1 MNLTVDQAIE
11 LLEKSE
17 YVAID
22 TEATGLNVRDGRDYC
37 IGISIAGSYA
47 GILVYDYFP
56 LRHASGDNICDR
68 DRHRLAEALES
79 YQGHLIFHNAKFD
92 LVSLK
97 TAGINYTGK
106 FYDTMIMCHLINENR
121 PFEKGLTACAKEYL
135 GSEESKKDSGA
146 FEYAVKAFGWDMPV
160 EVMTEY
166 AAWDAALTF
175 RLYEAIKDLFI
186 REVNPKYWEH
196 KQDFMRT
203 IIYME
208 RNGIGV
214 DIDKCN
220 HMIAVG
226 ETIMEEIKEELGD
239 LNPGST
245 KDLYTLLI
253 EELKLPVVKKTKN
266 GNPSFDKHAM
276 EEYEIMLETQDKVEA
291 ELILAYRGWQKTI
304 SSNYKAYLELLSPDG
319 LVRPNYKL
327 HGTKTGRLSCS
338 KPNLQQIPKSSEKEW
353 NGDLKSAFIPTRP
366 GYKLYEAD
374 YSQLELRLAAAY
386 AKEQKLLTVFE
397 EGRDIFT
404 EMSKTLGMT
413 RFDTKSLT
421 YTIQYGGGV
430 NRLVQVFGVTP
441 QRAGEIRENFYK
453 TYPGLRQVS
462 NLAKNKCLTEGKVKY
477 WTGRYRHFYNKYE
490 ESHKAFNSIMQ
501 GGAADIVEHAMVR
514 FHKQIADDNCRMLLQ
529 VHDSVI
535 FEIKEGEED
544 NYFPRIRKVM
554 TEFEP
559 DFGVKFAVDI
569 HELGE

>member
-1 MNLTVDQAIE
+1 MELTIDQAVE

-17 YVAID
+17 YVAVD

-47 GILVYDYFP
+47 GVLVYDYFP
-56 LRHASGDNICDR
+56 LRHSTGDNLHDR
-68 DRHRLAEALES
+68 DRIRLIEAIENF
-79 YQGHLIFHNAKFD
+79 QGHLIFHNAKYD

-97 TAGINYTGK
+97 TAGIDYTGK
-106 FYDTMIMCHLINENR
+106 FYDTMLMCHLINENY
-121 PFEKGLTACAKEYL
+121 PFEKGLTACAKVYL
-135 GSEESKKDSGA
+135 GKEESKKDDAS
-146 FEYAVKAFGWDMPV
+146 FELATKVFGWDMPV
-160 EVMTEY
+160 DLMKEY

-175 RLYEAIKDLFI
+175 RLYEAIKDAFYQ
-186 REVNPKYWEH
+186 EVNPAYWEH
-196 KQDFMRT
+196 KQDFIRT

-208 RNGIGV
+208 RNGV
-214 DIDKCN
+214 MIDPQKC
-220 HMIAVG
+220 HRMIAIG
-226 ETIMEEIKEELGD
+226 EDSMEDIREELG
-239 LNPGST
+239 LNPGSSN
-245 KDLYTLLI
+245 DLHTLLI
-253 EELKLPVVKKTKN
+253 ERLKLPVVKTTPTGK
-266 GNPSFDKHAM
+266 PSFNKQAM
-276 EEYEIMLETQDKVEA
+276 EQYETILENQDKKEA
-291 ELILAYRGWQKTI
+291 ELILAYRGWQQTI
-304 SSNYKAYLELLSPDG
+304 SLYYRAYLEFVSPDG
-319 LVRPNYKL
+319 RLRPNYKL
-327 HGTKTGRLSCS
+327 HGTKTGRLACAQ
-338 KPNLQQIPKSSEKEW
+338 PNLQQIPKSSDKEW
-353 NGDLKSAFIPTRP
+353 NGDLKSAFIPTP

-386 AKEQKLLTVFE
+386 AKEKKLLDVFE

-430 NRLVQVFGVTP
+430 NRLVQVFGVSP
-441 QRAGEIRENFYK
+441 QRAGEIRENFYR
-453 TYPGLRQVS
+453 TYPGIRQVS
-462 NLAKNKCLTEGKVKY
+462 NLAKNKCLTEGKVKH
-477 WTGRYRHFYNKYE
+477 WAGRYRHFHNKYE
-490 ESHKAFNSIMQ
+490 ESHKAFNSVMQ

-535 FEIKEGEED
+535 FELKEGEED

-569 HELGE
+569 HELGG